1 MPYTPNAGDQS
12 RPVGT
17 DPAGSAAAEFR
28 ALKAALNGFVAVTNI
43 LNTFVTS
50 LSDRVDALEAGGGGG
65 GGGGDVTT
73 AANMAATGLVGP
85 KVGTTL
91 QFKGIQSGAG
101 TIVTAAS
108 DRVTLQT
115 VIISATDPGAV
126 GPGVIWVQP

>member
-1 MPYTPNAGDQS
+1 MPYTPIATDQS

-28 ALKAALNGFVAVTNI
+28 ALKNALNGYTSITNL
-43 LNTFVTS
+43 LNTFVLS
-50 LSDRVDALEAGGGGG
+50 LGDRVNALEAGGGG

-73 AANMAATGLVGP
+73 AANMGATGLVGP

-91 QFKGIQSGAG
+91 QFKGLQAGSG
-101 TIVTAAS
+101 TIVTATS

>member
-1 MPYTPNAGDQS
+1 MPYTPIATDAS

-28 ALKAALNGFVAVTNI
+28 ALKAALNGYTSVTNL
-43 LNTFVTS
+43 LNTFVLS
-50 LSDRVDALEAGGGGG
+50 LGDRVTALEAGGGGG
-65 GGGGDVTT
+65 GGGDVST

-91 QFKGIQSGAG
+91 QFKGLQAGSG

>member
-28 ALKAALNGFVAVTNI
+28 ALKASLNGFVAVTNI
-43 LNTFVTS
+43 LNTFVAS

-65 GGGGDVTT
+65 GGDVTI
-73 AANMAATGLVGP
+73 AANMAATGIVGP

-91 QFKGIQSGAG
+91 QFKGIQSGSG

-115 VIISATDPGAV
+115 VIISDTDPGAV

>member
-1 MPYTPNAGDQS
+1 MPYTPIAGDAS

-28 ALKAALNGFVAVTNI
+28 ALKNALNSYSGSSNL
-43 LNTFVTS
+43 LNTFVLS
-50 LSDRVDALEAGGGGG
+50 LGDRVNALEAGGGG

-73 AANMAATGLVGP
+73 AANMGATGLVGP

-91 QFKGIQSGAG
+91 QFKGLQAGFG

>member
-1 MPYTPNAGDQS
+1 MPYTPIATDTT

-28 ALKAALNGFVAVTNI
+28 ALKNALLGYTSVTNI
-43 LNTFVTS
+43 LNTFVLS
-50 LSDRVDALEAGGGGG
+50 LGDRVTALEAGGGG

-91 QFKGIQSGAG
+91 QFKGLQAGSG

>member
-1 MPYTPNAGDQS
+1 MPYTPIATDAS

-28 ALKAALNGFVAVTNI
+28 ALKAALNGYTGVTNL
-43 LNTFVTS
+43 LNTFVLS
-50 LSDRVDALEAGGGGG
+50 LGDRVTALEAGGGGG

-91 QFKGIQSGAG
+91 QFKGLQAGSG

>member
-1 MPYTPNAGDQS
+1 MSYTPIATDAS

-28 ALKAALNGFVAVTNI
+28 GLKAALNGYASVTNT
-43 LNTFVTS
+43 LNSFVLS
-50 LSDRVDALEAGGGGG
+50 LGDRVTALEAGGGG

-73 AANMAATGLVGP
+73 AANMGGTSLVGP

-91 QFKGIQSGAG
+91 QFKGLQSGSG
-101 TIVTAAS
+101 TIVTAS
-108 DRVTLQT
+108 TDRVTVQT
-115 VIISATDPGAV
+115 VVISATDPGAV

>member
-1 MPYTPNAGDQS
+1 MPYTPIATDSS

-28 ALKAALNGFVAVTNI
+28 ALKNALNSYSGSSNL
-43 LNTFVTS
+43 LNTFVLS
-50 LSDRVDALEAGGGGG
+50 LGDRVNALEAGGGG

-73 AANMAATGLVGP
+73 AANMGATGLVGP

-91 QFKGIQSGAG
+91 QFKGLQAGSG
-101 TIVTAAS
+101 TIVTATS

>member
-1 MPYTPNAGDQS
+1 MPYTPIATDSS

-28 ALKAALNGFVAVTNI
+28 ALKAALNGYTGVTNL
-43 LNTFVTS
+43 LNTFVLS
-50 LSDRVDALEAGGGGG
+50 LGDRVTALEAGGG

-73 AANMAATGLVGP
+73 AANMGATGLVGP

-91 QFKGIQSGAG
+91 QFKGLQAGQG
-101 TIVTAAS
+101 TIVTAGS
-108 DRVTLQT
+108 DRVTIQT